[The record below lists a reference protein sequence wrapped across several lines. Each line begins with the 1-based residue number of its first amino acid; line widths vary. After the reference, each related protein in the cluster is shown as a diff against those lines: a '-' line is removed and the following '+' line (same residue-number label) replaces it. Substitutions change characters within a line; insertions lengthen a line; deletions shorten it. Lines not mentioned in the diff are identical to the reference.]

1 MFSKDTQWHLVHPW
15 HRDAV
20 KPAMRE
26 GPRRWFPR
34 CTARL
39 CPAAAAA
46 GSEMEPSEVQSGL
59 TAEVR
64 ESALLGWGEL
74 WRKQSGNGIVT
85 KWKANGDPHLWVAR
99 AVVAPRLGLLSTLIP
114 LQMCPAAQSVPA
126 ALPLPYTHTHTHTGG
141 RADGGSG
148 H

>member
-46 GSEMEPSEVQSGL
+46 GSEMELSEVQSGL

-64 ESALLGWGEL
+64 ESALLGWGEHDL
-74 WRKQSGNGIVT
+74 VPLGISFLQE
-85 KWKANGDPHLWVAR
+85 GSLGRHL
-99 AVVAPRLGLLSTLIP
+99 LILLL
-114 LQMCPAAQSVPA
+114 
-126 ALPLPYTHTHTHTGG
+126 LPLAELHRVLWGVAG
-141 RADGGSG
+141 
-148 H
+148 